1 MDDRY
6 PEHICRD
13 GYADWG
19 SAEDCMADRRSDM
32 EPDDYRRCR
41 DCYRQW
47 ETRFID
53 DTGLCDMCR
62 MPVIVLPSNPLLAP

>member
-19 SAEDCMADRRSDM
+19 SAEDCINCGSWG
-32 EPDDYRRCR
+32 
-41 DCYRQW
+41 Q
-47 ETRFID
+47 
-53 DTGLCDMCR
+53 
-62 MPVIVLPSNPLLAP
+62 